1 MFATKENINSYKAF
15 RKYARK
21 AERKSTPESE
31 KEYLIPFA
39 AGYKAALYKLA
50 LQEIKTFSLSLNNG
64 CNHVLFKTNNTD
76 ANQIKNMMSTSNIID
91 VNEVEIY
98 SCPNC
103 GQIFIKQTGSEEVIT
118 LTDFFDF
125 YLGVNDKEEIDF
137 HTLKLPIINENKYV
151 DVNYNT
157 YPSFLYLR
165 AMADSKMDVSPDE
178 LAQKIQ
184 IFSDEDEVQMDKITS
199 DYNKKIEK
207 LSNDGESQE
216 IIDETSIDYSK
227 KMERITL
234 GISRR
239 KRKVN

>member
-21 AERKSTPESE
+21 AEGKSTPESD
-31 KEYLIPFA
+31 KKYLISFA
-39 AGYKAALYKLA
+39 AGYKTALYELA
-50 LQEIKTFSLSLNNG
+50 IQEIKTFSLSLDNG
-64 CNHVLFKTNNTD
+64 CNHVLFKTNENDTR
-76 ANQIKNMMSTSNIID
+76 QIKNMISTSNIID

-103 GQIFIKQTGSEEVIT
+103 GQIFIKQNGSEEVIT
-118 LTDFFDF
+118 FTDFCNSYFE
-125 YLGVNDKEEIDF
+125 YNNQEEINF

-151 DVNYNT
+151 DVNFYT

-165 AMADSKMDVSPDE
+165 AMADSKKDITPDE

-184 IFSDEDEVQMDKITS
+184 LFSDEDEIQMDKITL
-199 DYNKKIEK
+199 DYNTKIEK
-207 LSNDGESQE
+207 MSNDGTNQE